1 MTMRVLLMVL
11 ALPLASLRAQE
22 PMPTAAC
29 DPIASDSAR
38 FGPAPV
44 FAACEVDRAARLRG
58 RPQASGVTFPVGV
71 TCLSAEYEFVVDERG
86 APVVESAKLLFASTP
101 EYGAAVR
108 TMLARVR
115 YAPAQR
121 QRTPVRQLV
130 AERFSQQE
138 VDLSERRVPFTV
150 VTVTPGAG
158 QAALPPARPMSA
170 PPSARPQTQTRTGP
184 CP

>member
-1 MTMRVLLMVL
+1 MPIRVLLMVL
-11 ALPLASLRAQE
+11 FIPLVSLRAQE

-44 FAACEVDRAARLRG
+44 YAACEVDRAARLRG

-71 TCLSAEYEFVVDERG
+71 TCLSAEFEFVVDERG

-101 EYGAAVR
+101 EYAEAVKK
-108 TMLARVR
+108 MLARVR

-150 VTVTPGAG
+150 VTVTPGAN
-158 QAALPPARPMSA
+158 PPAPA
-170 PPSARPQTQTRTGP
+170 PPRPQARTETRTRTEP
-184 CP
+184 CA